1 MNLHED
7 KLAFLNI
14 INLVHEDS
22 GIRSDILEKDYYVTL
37 LLRELA
43 GKQAELPAYFKGGT
57 ALYKAQKSI
66 RRFSEDIDLTVCID
80 NCSNNQAK
88 KRLEL
93 ATKKYQSLPR
103 TSRKELEDDRKGS
116 ITAVYDYAPLVG
128 IDSDD
133 PLQRFGYVK
142 VEGTSFTV
150 SEPFTPLEIEPIL
163 YTYATEEQRQILQAQ
178 YDVGPFR
185 INTIR
190 LERIF
195 ADKIFAAEFYDER
208 NGTSKYSESLFR
220 QIIVSINRIAINP
233 LLGHMTEYPHVRYV
247 VVIPNYSVFYY
258 FADDVITV
266 LVLWDNRRNPARL
279 TYILHDSDPMY
290 LCEDLETYK

>member
-7 KLAFLNI
+7 KFAFLNI

-93 ATKKYQSLPR
+93 ATKKYQSIPVHPEKNWR
-103 TSRKELEDDRKGS
+103 T
-116 ITAVYDYAPLVG
+116 TAKAV
-128 IDSDD
+128 S
-133 PLQRFGYVK
+133 QQ
-142 VEGTSFTV
+142 FTTMLH
-150 SEPFTPLEIEPIL
+150 SWGLTQMI
-163 YTYATEEQRQILQAQ
+163 
-178 YDVGPFR
+178 
-185 INTIR
+185 
-190 LERIF
+190 
-195 ADKIFAAEFYDER
+195 
-208 NGTSKYSESLFR
+208 
-220 QIIVSINRIAINP
+220 
-233 LLGHMTEYPHVRYV
+233 H
-247 VVIPNYSVFYY
+247 YSV
-258 FADDVITV
+258 
-266 LVLWDNRRNPARL
+266 
-279 TYILHDSDPMY
+279 SDM
-290 LCEDLETYK
+290 